1 MRVSELLFKLKQMY
15 LEYGDLP
22 VRIKDDKESEILD
35 ILCLPEDEELEERFL
50 LLTLENRPLLNFG
63 N

>member
-35 ILCLPEDEELEERFL
+35 ILCLPEDEKLEERFL
-50 LLTLENRPLLNFG
+50 LLALKDKPLLDVG

>member
-35 ILCLPEDEELEERFL
+35 ILCLPEDEKLEEHFL
-50 LLTLENRPLLNFG
+50 LLALK
-63 N
+63 